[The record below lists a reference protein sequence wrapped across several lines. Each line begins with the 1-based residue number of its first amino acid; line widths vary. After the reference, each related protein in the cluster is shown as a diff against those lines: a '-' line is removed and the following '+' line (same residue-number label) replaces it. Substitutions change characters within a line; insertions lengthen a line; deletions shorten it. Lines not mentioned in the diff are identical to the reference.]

1 MLYFIHR
8 YSASAGQIMGSTS
21 KWEQWGVV
29 VCAEI
34 LLRMS

>member
-1 MLYFIHR
+1 MYVHG
-8 YSASAGQIMGSTS
+8 YAASIGQVMGSTYR
-21 KWEQWGVV
+21 KKGWE